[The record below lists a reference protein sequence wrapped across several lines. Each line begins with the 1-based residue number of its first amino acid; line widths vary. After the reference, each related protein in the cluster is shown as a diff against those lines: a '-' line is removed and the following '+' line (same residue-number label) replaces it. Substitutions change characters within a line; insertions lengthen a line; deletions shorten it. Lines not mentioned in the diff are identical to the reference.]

1 MKRDVAI
8 IIPARYKSTRFPGKP
23 LALING
29 REMILRVADNAAKA
43 LDKSKVYIATD
54 SNTIKQRV
62 EEEGY
67 NVVMTS
73 ENCLTGTDRVAE
85 ASLQI
90 KESIIINL
98 QGDEPLITPEDIT
111 EIIKAKKENLNS
123 IINSKVR
130 LRDDERGDDRG
141 IIKVVTTVDGWLLY
155 CSRNPIPGTKKGT
168 SKELYKQ
175 GGLYAFTKEQLALYS
190 SLSEKTPLESQEDIE
205 VLRFLEL
212 GIPVKMV
219 EVYTPSSAV
228 DYPDDVELIEQIL
241 INKK

>member
-123 IINSKVR
+123 IILNRKLHFASDWR
-130 LRDDERGDDRG
+130 
-141 IIKVVTTVDGWLLY
+141 
-155 CSRNPIPGTKKGT
+155 S
-168 SKELYKQ
+168 
-175 GGLYAFTKEQLALYS
+175 AL
-190 SLSEKTPLESQEDIE
+190 
-205 VLRFLEL
+205 
-212 GIPVKMV
+212 
-219 EVYTPSSAV
+219 
-228 DYPDDVELIEQIL
+228 
-241 INKK
+241 